1 MQLPG
6 LLHQTT
12 IYVNEIDVNKLA
24 RCFYSATG
32 ITSLCHPL
40 HSKNNISSLSLV
52 RHIIVR
58 AVGDR
63 FWDNIQTLNIFKT
76 LISSIPPWQ
85 DCCATAAVGSV
96 WPALF
101 LPSFSPYLRSGQQQ
115 FSKLPILMQTSTK
128 DKQQVFSE
136 WKWLGPDTANTKFKH
151 DFKVSISRHEW
162 C

>member
-6 LLHQTT
+6 LFLHQTT

-40 HSKNNISSLSLV
+40 HSNNNISSLRSM
-52 RHIIVR
+52 RHWGISSSEQWR
-58 AVGDR
+58 TG
-63 FWDNIQTLNIFKT
+63 FGTTFKHMT
-76 LISSIPPWQ
+76 LISLIPPWQ
-85 DCCATAAVGSV
+85 NCCVKAAVGSV

-101 LPSFSPYLRSGQQQ
+101 LPSFSPYLGPGQQQ

-128 DKQQVFSE
+128 DKQQVF
-136 WKWLGPDTANTKFKH
+136 
-151 DFKVSISRHEW
+151 
-162 C
+162 